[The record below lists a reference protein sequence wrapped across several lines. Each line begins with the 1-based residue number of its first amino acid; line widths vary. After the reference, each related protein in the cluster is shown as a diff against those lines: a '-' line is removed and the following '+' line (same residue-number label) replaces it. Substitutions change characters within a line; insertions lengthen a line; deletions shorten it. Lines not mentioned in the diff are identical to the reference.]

1 MTACFSSVTSM
12 LHKLSWPTLQGQQ
25 IFTQALNNCQ
35 IRLALYF
42 IDTLYINQA
51 VYIIIIYF
59 VEDGGMRSQ
68 NEMDV

>member
-1 MTACFSSVTSM
+1 M
-12 LHKLSWPTLQGQQ
+12 LRKLSWPTLQGQQ